1 MPETVPRWLLA
12 GAGIVALITI
22 GVGVKDFAEQ
32 KSYVSPQS
40 ATSSATAVKSD
51 PKSPPKTTANTRRS
65 RTSATSGIDSAVER
79 DPAGDL
85 EKSPITRAILQAGAR
100 APLGADEGEKT
111 GQAEPVE
118 NHTKAASPKCSPLP
132 NSTKPEDVDAP
143 YYKNWAREYGCI
155 LD

>member
-12 GAGIVALITI
+12 GAGIIALITI
-22 GVGVKDFAEQ
+22 GVGVKDFAER

-40 ATSSATAVKSD
+40 ATSSATAGKSD
-51 PKSPPKTTANTRRS
+51 PKSAPKTTAKTRRE
-65 RTSATSGIDSAVER
+65 RRSATSGIDSAVER
-79 DPAGDL
+79 GPAGDL
-85 EKSPITRAILQAGAR
+85 EKSPITGGILQAGAR
-100 APLGADEGEKT
+100 APLVADEDVKS

-118 NHTKAASPKCSPLP
+118 KPTKSASPKCSPLP